1 MSDLPHWRVP
11 HATGLDD
18 PGSLPGSPAW
28 NAIPSLPPFRLA
40 DGSGPAIQQTRVRV
54 AWDDAAL
61 HVRFDC
67 EDRDA
72 WGTFERRD
80 DPIYEEEAV
89 EVFLAAGTAD
99 PIDYFE
105 LEVSP
110 RGVLWDGA
118 IHNPTSRREDRETD
132 KSWNCPGIRWDAG
145 KGRARQDWWA
155 TFAIPWRGILQGDP
169 PRLWRANFY
178 RIERPRDGEPEFSG
192 WSPTFTR
199 PADFHKPARFGF
211 LELVG
216 GLTGTS
222 SSR

>member
-1 MSDLPHWRVP
+1 MSDLPHWRAP
-11 HATGLDD
+11 YAT
-18 PGSLPGSPAW
+18 SLADPGSPAW
-28 NAIPSLPPFRLA
+28 DAIPSLPPFLLA
-40 DGSGPAIQQTRVRV
+40 DGSGPAIQQTQVRV

-61 HVRFDC
+61 YVRFDC
-67 EDRDA
+67 EDHDA

-89 EVFLAAGTAD
+89 EVFLAAGPAD

-105 LEVSP
+105 FEVSP

-118 IHNPTSRREDRETD
+118 IHNPTSRREERVTD
-132 KSWNCPGIRWDAG
+132 KCWDCPGIRWATG
-145 KGRARQDWWA
+145 KGGERQDWWA
-155 TFAIPWRGILQGDP
+155 TFAIPWRGIAANDP

-192 WSPTFTR
+192 WSPTFSH
-199 PADFHKPARFGF
+199 PPDFHKPARFGV

-216 GLTGTS
+216 KLPGTS
-222 SSR
+222 STR